1 MKYSISEVDLASIY
15 NLPIRPVEHIIS
27 SLWSSNIFLSAGS
40 GVLVL
45 KVKRCICRI
54 AMFASASN
62 SHAPNADNDYVHR
75 KCFHCLSCKRMH
87 CV

>member
-1 MKYSISEVDLASIY
+1 MKCSILEVDLASIY

-27 SLWSSNIFLSAGS
+27 SLWSSNVFLSASS

-54 AMFASASN
+54 AMFA
-62 SHAPNADNDYVHR
+62 APVIPMHNMQIMIMFHR
-75 KCFHCLSCKRMH
+75 
-87 CV
+87 